1 MSVLAILIPAVIA
14 AIATIVRAL
23 ITGAWDMRSL
33 AADYFFALCLLLL
46 PGVVHA

>member
-1 MSVLAILIPAVIA
+1 MSVLAILIPVVAA

-33 AADYFFALCLLLL
+33 AADFFFALCLLLL